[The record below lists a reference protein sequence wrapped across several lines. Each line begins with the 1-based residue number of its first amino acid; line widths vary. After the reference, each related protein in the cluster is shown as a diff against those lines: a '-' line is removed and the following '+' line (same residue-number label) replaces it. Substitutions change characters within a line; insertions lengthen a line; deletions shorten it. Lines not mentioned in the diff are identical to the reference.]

1 MWAPYK
7 VNTLWIGSRW
17 WCNTTEI
24 YMYTQGQLTVLNRV
38 QVAFHPSNWFSW
50 LLYRLQELI
59 YTALLVI
66 QVTDPI
72 KSYSKFKH
80 WWIHE
85 LIHPHIRKK
94 SLKPLLQTGIYGC
107 NESFNH
113 KAKDS
118 SKIHTQNGTRHRHTQ
133 TYTHAPGYAKSK
145 NTTQNISPNRI
156 SSRSG
161 TINVTVCPLV
171 RSFKAFA
178 SYKYIYWQYTVSQQH
193 VAAIDW
199 KFQSQPALQR
209 ENF

>member
-1 MWAPYK
+1 M
-7 VNTLWIGSRW
+7 
-17 WCNTTEI
+17 
-24 YMYTQGQLTVLNRV
+24 
-38 QVAFHPSNWFSW
+38 
-50 LLYRLQELI
+50 
-59 YTALLVI
+59 
-66 QVTDPI
+66 
-72 KSYSKFKH
+72 
-80 WWIHE
+80 
-85 LIHPHIRKK
+85 
-94 SLKPLLQTGIYGC
+94 GIYGC

-118 SKIHTQNGTRHRHTQ
+118 SKIHTLNGTRHRHTQ

-199 KFQSQPALQR
+199 KFQSQLALQR
-209 ENF
+209 ENFKNAVQSVLFSWNTALALSSCLLAVQKLDKSFSHHEAAAIFLTFFDKSSDTIIELCICACSV